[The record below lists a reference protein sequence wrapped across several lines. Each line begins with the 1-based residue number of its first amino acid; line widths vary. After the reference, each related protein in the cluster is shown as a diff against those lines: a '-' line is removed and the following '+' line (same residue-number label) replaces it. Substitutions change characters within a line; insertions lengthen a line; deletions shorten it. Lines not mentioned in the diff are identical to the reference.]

1 MLLPFQ
7 DVSLAI
13 LVPVSESGGLI
24 SIISG
29 VIVPLG
35 GLYYNN
41 EQQLTELTGAAS
53 EVIRFKIVF

>member
-13 LVPVSESGGLI
+13 LVPLSESGGVI

-29 VIVPLG
+29 VTVSFG
-35 GLYYNN
+35 
-41 EQQLTELTGAAS
+41 GAAIVT
-53 EVIRFKIVF
+53 EVESRPK